1 MKSRKSAVRFSG
13 ASTDLL
19 HNKYVLY
26 LSFFFAILTAARYL
40 FNFNLEAIIIF
51 IVLGFLT
58 TYFSK
63 NMIVVLL
70 TTTIGTNFIMMFKNR
85 STPAYYNIMEG
96 MTTEGAPAPGAA
108 TPAPMAGAPAPMA
121 SAPAP
126 MAGAPAPMTGAPAPM
141 TGAPAPMT
149 GATPPIATSDMVK
162 QLTNAMSKLKSGAP
176 IMPTAGSASTPGVPT
191 TASNETF
198 KKKKSEAM
206 SQLSP
211 ASYDGSSGDA
221 SLSSMFQGM
230 MPGAAN
236 QKNQAYDAMSS
247 LGGGANTGNL
257 LGQQTEMINNLKS
270 IEPILQTAEKFL
282 DKFENS
288 SISKMFQNMGSIPG
302 MSLLTG
308 GGGNGNS
315 GGNGLN
321 PASLGS

>member
-1 MKSRKSAVRFSG
+1 MKSKKSAVRFSG

-40 FNFNLEAIIIF
+40 FNFNLEAIVIF
-51 IVLGFLT
+51 VVLGFLT

-85 STPAYYNIMEG
+85 NVPDYYNIMEG
-96 MTTEGAPAPGAA
+96 MESGGAAPPVAGADTSSPPPPAAGGALSMPTSEMVNQLSKAMSAMNGVTSGGAPPAMPIQALNTAPAPD
-108 TPAPMAGAPAPMA
+108 APATA
-121 SAPAP
+121 TKDVFSRKKNES
-126 MAGAPAPMTGAPAPM
+126 MT
-141 TGAPAPMT
+141 
-149 GATPPIATSDMVK
+149 
-162 QLTNAMSKLKSGAP
+162 
-176 IMPTAGSASTPGVPT
+176 
-191 TASNETF
+191 
-198 KKKKSEAM
+198 
-206 SQLSP
+206 QLSP
-211 ASYDGSSGDA
+211 ASYDGSSGDNA
-221 SLSSMFQGM
+221 LSSMFQGM
-230 MPGAAN
+230 ASGATN
-236 QKNQAYDAMSS
+236 QKNQAYNALNS

-270 IEPILQTAEKFL
+270 IEPILNTAEKFL

-288 SISKMFQNMGSIPG
+288 SISKMFQNMGGSIPG

-308 GGGNGNS
+308 GGGNS

-321 PASLGS
+321 PASIGS

>member
-1 MKSRKSAVRFSG
+1 MKSKKSAVRFSG

-40 FNFNLEAIIIF
+40 FNFNLEAIVIF
-51 IVLGFLT
+51 VILGFLT

-85 STPAYYNIMEG
+85 NVPVYYNIMEG
-96 MTTEGAPAPGAA
+96 MESGGAAPPVAGADIPPPPPPPPAAGGVSTAEMVNQLSKAMSAMNGATSGGAPPAMPIQALNTAPAPD
-108 TPAPMAGAPAPMA
+108 APA
-121 SAPAP
+121 
-126 MAGAPAPMTGAPAPM
+126 T
-141 TGAPAPMT
+141 
-149 GATPPIATSDMVK
+149 ATKDVFS
-162 QLTNAMSKLKSGAP
+162 
-176 IMPTAGSASTPGVPT
+176 
-191 TASNETF
+191 
-198 KKKKSEAM
+198 KKKNESM
-206 SQLSP
+206 TQLSP
-211 ASYDGSSGDA
+211 ASYDGSSGDNA
-221 SLSSMFQGM
+221 LSSMFQGM
-230 MPGAAN
+230 ASGATN
-236 QKNQAYDAMSS
+236 QKNQAYNALNS

-270 IEPILQTAEKFL
+270 IEPILNTAEKFL

-288 SISKMFQNMGSIPG
+288 SISKMFQNMGGSIPG

-308 GGGNGNS
+308 GGGNS

-321 PASLGS
+321 PASIGS

>member
-1 MKSRKSAVRFSG
+1 MKSKKSAVRFSS
-13 ASTDLL
+13 ASTDFL

-40 FNFNLEAIIIF
+40 FNFNLEAIVIF

-85 STPAYYNIMEG
+85 STPTYYNIMEG
-96 MTTEGAPAPGAA
+96 MESGAA
-108 TPAPMAGAPAPMA
+108 A
-121 SAPAP
+121 
-126 MAGAPAPMTGAPAPM
+126 
-141 TGAPAPMT
+141 APMT
-149 GATPPIATSDMVK
+149 GATAPMTGATAPMAGAAAPMAGAAAPMAGAAVPPMATSDMVK
-162 QLTNAMSKLKSGAP
+162 KLTSAMSAMNAGTGAPPTAPILSNNTASIPGAPTNAPKELFG
-176 IMPTAGSASTPGVPT
+176 
-191 TASNETF
+191 
-198 KKKKSEAM
+198 KKKSESM

-230 MPGAAN
+230 ASGAGN
-236 QKNQAYDAMSS
+236 QKNQAYDALSS

-321 PASLGS
+321 PASIGS

>member
-1 MKSRKSAVRFSG
+1 MKSKKSAVRFSG

-40 FNFNLEAIIIF
+40 FNFNLEAIVIF

-70 TTTIGTNFIMMFKNR
+70 TTTIGTNFIMMFKNK
-85 STPAYYNIMEG
+85 SAPVYYNIMEG
-96 MTTEGAPAPGAA
+96 LVPNSGAAPPPDAANAAPPAGGAPASA
-108 TPAPMAGAPAPMA
+108 TGGAPALTASTAADMAKKISQSINSGSPPVAPIQAPNTAPMPGVA
-121 SAPAP
+121 APA
-126 MAGAPAPMTGAPAPM
+126 
-141 TGAPAPMT
+141 
-149 GATPPIATSDMVK
+149 
-162 QLTNAMSKLKSGAP
+162 
-176 IMPTAGSASTPGVPT
+176 

-198 KKKKSEAM
+198 TKKKSEAM
-206 SQLSP
+206 TQLSP
-211 ASYDGSSGDA
+211 ASYGGSSGDNA
-221 SLSSMFQGM
+221 LSSMFSGM
-230 MPGAAN
+230 AAGATN
-236 QKNQAYDAMSS
+236 QKNQAYDTMNS

-270 IEPILQTAEKFL
+270 IEPILNTAEKFL

-308 GGGNGNS
+308 GGGNG

-321 PASLGS
+321 PASIGS

>member
-1 MKSRKSAVRFSG
+1 MKSKKSAVRFSG

-40 FNFNLEAIIIF
+40 FNFNLEAIVIF
-51 IVLGFLT
+51 VILGFLT

-85 STPAYYNIMEG
+85 NVPVYYNIMEG
-96 MTTEGAPAPGAA
+96 MESGGAAPPVAGADIPPPPPPPPPAAGGVSTAEMVNQLSKAMSAMNGATSGGAPPAMPIQALNTAPAPD
-108 TPAPMAGAPAPMA
+108 APA
-121 SAPAP
+121 
-126 MAGAPAPMTGAPAPM
+126 T
-141 TGAPAPMT
+141 
-149 GATPPIATSDMVK
+149 ATKDVFS
-162 QLTNAMSKLKSGAP
+162 
-176 IMPTAGSASTPGVPT
+176 
-191 TASNETF
+191 
-198 KKKKSEAM
+198 KKKNESM
-206 SQLSP
+206 TQLSP
-211 ASYDGSSGDA
+211 ASYDGSSGDNA
-221 SLSSMFQGM
+221 LSSMFQGM
-230 MPGAAN
+230 ASGATN
-236 QKNQAYDAMSS
+236 QKNQAYNALNS

-270 IEPILQTAEKFL
+270 IEPILNTAEKFL

-288 SISKMFQNMGSIPG
+288 SISKMFQNMGGSIPG

-308 GGGNGNS
+308 GGGNS

-321 PASLGS
+321 PASVGS

>member
-96 MTTEGAPAPGAA
+96 MTTEGGPGPGAA
-108 TPAPMAGAPAPMA
+108 APPMAGATPPPMAGAAAPTMAAAAAPMAGAAP
-121 SAPAP
+121 P
-126 MAGAPAPMTGAPAPM
+126 M
-141 TGAPAPMT
+141 
-149 GATPPIATSDMVK
+149 ATSDMVN
-162 QLTNAMSKLKSGAP
+162 QLTKAMSTLKSGAP
-176 IMPTAGSASTPGVPT
+176 IMSANTASTPGVP
-191 TASNETF
+191 ANAPKETF
-198 KKKKSEAM
+198 KKKNSEAM

-230 MPGAAN
+230 ASGAGN

-308 GGGNGNS
+308 GGGNGNG